1 MSQPAK
7 IPLTVLTGFLGSGKS
22 TLLWHLLHCGNDIG
36 RLGILIDE
44 YSEIGLDDR
53 LVRDG
58 TDVTAR
64 LVASLSEAD
73 LCKGIQAVIEEIRCR
88 YRTRPGRIILET
100 SGLADPESL
109 VINLSA
115 HPYLREQIEL
125 DCVIATVDA
134 VNSESSVAKYNEALK
149 QITLADTIIITKTD
163 LVGDMELPKVRSAV
177 QALNPTAILE
187 HSSLGKPAFSSL
199 MGVHKCHSPVTSR
212 GAIEWLRLKALR
224 EDRPKSSH
232 SHGIQTHVL
241 ETEQTIDWTAFCFW
255 LPMLLRTHSE
265 TVLRIKGILN
275 VEEATGPVALHCVQG
290 IIHPPSHLQ
299 PEEGVT
305 TTQLLFMVDNSDD
318 SFDISQLAKSLDVF
332 IRLGKDDSLG
342 KGQLIYRNVGGG
354 GSVQGRPVRL
364 PTAPAWIKGLDSL

>member
-1 MSQPAK
+1 MKRAAK

-22 TLLWHLLHCGNDIG
+22 TLLWHLLHRGNDIG

-58 TDVTAR
+58 TDITAR
-64 LVASLSEAD
+64 LVESLSEAD
-73 LCKGIQAVIEEIRCR
+73 LCKGIRAVIEEIKCR
-88 YRTRPGRIILET
+88 FGARPERIILET
-100 SGLADPESL
+100 SGLADPETL
-109 VINLSA
+109 VNNLSA

-125 DCVIATVDA
+125 DCMIATVDA
-134 VNSESSVAKYNEALK
+134 VNSESAVTKYNEALK
-149 QITLADTIIITKTD
+149 QITLADTIILAKTD

-187 HSSLGKPAFSSL
+187 YSSLDEPAYSTL
-199 MGVHKCHSPVTSR
+199 MGDHKCHSPGTSR
-212 GAIEWLRLKALR
+212 GAIEWLRLKALT
-224 EDRPKSSH
+224 EDRPTSSH
-232 SHGIQTHVL
+232 SHGIRTYVL

-255 LPMLLRTHSE
+255 LPMLLRTHRE

-275 VEEATGPVALHCVQG
+275 VEEANGPVALHCVQG
-290 IIHPPSHLQ
+290 IIHPPSHLR
-299 PEEGVT
+299 PEESVAM
-305 TTQLLFMVDNSDD
+305 TQLLFMVDK
-318 SFDISQLAKSLDVF
+318 SFDKSLLARSLDVF
-332 IRLGKDDSLG
+332 IRLGKNGSLG
-342 KGQLIYRNVGGG
+342 EDQLTYRNVGGG